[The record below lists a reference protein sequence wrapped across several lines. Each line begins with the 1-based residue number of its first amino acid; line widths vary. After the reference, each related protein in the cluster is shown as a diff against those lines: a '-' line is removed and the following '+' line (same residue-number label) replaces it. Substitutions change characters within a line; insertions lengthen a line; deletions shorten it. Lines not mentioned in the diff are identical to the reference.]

1 MKRVHQGSSAAGVQ
15 PSRRSRQGWNSTDLS
30 LIAVFAALIAAL
42 AIVPGIPVGA
52 LGVPITLQ
60 TLGVM
65 LAGLVLGPA
74 RGGAA
79 VGLYV
84 LAGLAGLPVFSGFR
98 SGLGVL
104 AGPSAGYLIAFP
116 FAAMLAGFLT
126 VLFLRRARRFR
137 AGALFIAGF
146 AASLAL
152 IHPLGI
158 AGMVIN
164 GGLAPGAAAAID
176 AVYLPGDVIK
186 NILAAGIALAVHRA
200 FPDLLLR
207 RELGR
212 DTAAGRT
219 AGASA
224 TP

>member
-1 MKRVHQGSSAAGVQ
+1 MKRVHSGSSEAAVE
-15 PSRRSRQGWNSTDLS
+15 PRRRVRKRWSSTDLS

-65 LAGLVLGPA
+65 LAGMVLGPG

-116 FAAMLAGFLT
+116 FAAMLAGYLT

-137 AGALFIAGF
+137 AGALFLAGIIS
-146 AASLAL
+146 SLLL

-164 GGLAPGAAAAID
+164 GGLDVGAAAAID

-200 FPDLLLR
+200 FPDLLAR

-212 DTAAGRT
+212 ISVAGPA
-219 AGASA
+219 AGAS
-224 TP
+224 TTS

>member
-1 MKRVHQGSSAAGVQ
+1 MKRVHSGSSGAAVE
-15 PSRRSRQGWNSTDLS
+15 PRRRQRKRWSSTDLS

-65 LAGLVLGPA
+65 LAGMVLGPG

-98 SGLGVL
+98 NGLGVL

-137 AGALFIAGF
+137 AGALFISGF
-146 AASLAL
+146 VSSLVL

-164 GGLAPGAAAAID
+164 GGLEPGAAAAID

-200 FPDLLLR
+200 FPDLLAR
-207 RELGR
+207 REIGR
-212 DTAAGRT
+212 NPAEGRP
-219 AGASA
+219 AGAS
-224 TP
+224 TTQ